1 LCSTFL
7 AFCFAKIAGNKTRH
21 FAAVPRLGEKMPR
34 EEEQQR
40 FTHDHLHWEVI
51 RILVTHELTRT
62 TPGHRAE
69 PVEIWKTRKFIEEH
83 SGEELSLRRVA
94 KAVNTHPNYLS
105 ERFKQIT
112 GTNFV
117 EYVARTRF
125 QRACELLHNGD
136 VRISEVAFASGFQS
150 LSQFNRVFKRLSGKS
165 PTQYRAGKRVVDWH
179 R

>member
-1 LCSTFL
+1 
-7 AFCFAKIAGNKTRH
+7 
-21 FAAVPRLGEKMPR
+21 M
-34 EEEQQR
+34 
-40 FTHDHLHWEVI
+40 
-51 RILVTHELTRT
+51 LVTHELTRT
-62 TPGHRAE
+62 TPGLRAE

-94 KAVNTHPNYLS
+94 KAVNIHPNYLS

-112 GTNFV
+112 GMKFV

-136 VRISEVAFASGFQS
+136 VRISEVAFAVGFQS

-165 PTQYRAGKRVVDWH
+165 PTQFRAAKRVVRLH